1 MPVVYLLVV
10 TFVSQEQFQNVRAFV
25 DLGLFTERVHKST
38 QYCQDTDVSKGVLAA
53 VLSSSVRH

>member
-38 QYCQDTDVSKGVLAA
+38 QY
-53 VLSSSVRH
+53 R